1 MMLEKEKRYR
11 KGSAM
16 KKLMIILAAV
26 LFGCSVLAAGSAS
39 ADRAH
44 AAENLY
50 VAADY
55 LVFSPEYSDTKG
67 IWEMWVLAYQTGSG
81 NHTGLPNDELD
92 RCVSA
97 SLLPRSNSG
106 AAAGTISALI
116 GASYELEDM
125 MDMDGIRYYMYYN
138 LGRPSYLATPGGELT
153 PQARIDMLE
162 IHETR
167 DNQRILVGAK
177 CSNPSFALL
186 CQLWLYAG
194 RFSQKPSSVTKTSDY
209 LTELEQPLYSGSVSD
224 YCSNQEKL
232 QRYCDSLMPPSAGSS
247 GSTYVYYRKGGTELN
262 VSPSSDGI
270 IICLD
275 SSPR

>member
-1 MMLEKEKRYR
+1 MMLEKEKWYR

-16 KKLMIILAAV
+16 KKLMIILTAV

-50 VAADY
+50 AAADY

-81 NHTGLPNDELD
+81 NHTGQPNDELD

-232 QRYCDSLMPPSAGSS
+232 QQYCDSLMPSGT
-247 GSTYVYYRKGGTELN
+247 GSTYVYYRKGGTVLN

-275 SSPR
+275 SAPQ